1 MNMFGTQSEQ
11 SLIDMKPQ
19 KVVDPDMN
27 FVESARDEDL
37 ALVDH
42 LHFDSPKADWSVIS
56 DNFCLL
62 SGDKKR
68 VRFFI
73 QTMHDAKIQ
82 TERKMRQEV
91 EQRLQSIANEPL
103 LVAFGKPFMDKIRII
118 GRIIKQH
125 EDEKNSRRESLKN
138 LAGFFDN
145 SIL

>member
-1 MNMFGTQSEQ
+1 MNQVNGRHSLPALPLNRRMNMFGTPSEQ

-19 KVVDPDMN
+19 KVVDPDMK
-27 FVESARDEDL
+27 FVERARDEDL

-73 QTMHDAKIQ
+73 
-82 TERKMRQEV
+82 
-91 EQRLQSIANEPL
+91 
-103 LVAFGKPFMDKIRII
+103 
-118 GRIIKQH
+118 
-125 EDEKNSRRESLKN
+125 
-138 LAGFFDN
+138 
-145 SIL
+145 